1 MRKRV
6 IISGLL
12 GAVILIVWTFL
23 VNGILGFGSSIDRK
37 SISAER
43 QVHEFLKASLSEPGR
58 YIANPE
64 LTLAG
69 TFPEGEPVF
78 SIHYSGMGHDSAG
91 TVMLVQLA
99 MFVITP
105 MIGAWML
112 SVSSPRILSSYPRR
126 VLFFAAL
133 GLLIALYGGITNF
146 AIDGYGAGD
155 ALMLALLD
163 IITWTLVGMVVAWRM
178 QPEPGILGQP
188 QRVRA

>member
-99 MFVITP
+99 MFAIAP

-112 SVSSPRILSSYPRR
+112 SVSSPWILSRYTRR
-126 VLFFAAL
+126 VLFFAAM
-133 GLLIALYGGITNF
+133 GLLIAVYGGIENF
-146 AIDGYGAGD
+146 GIDGYPPVD
-155 ALMLALLD
+155 ALLLALLD
-163 IITWTLVGMVVAWRM
+163 VITWTLVGMVVAWRM
-178 QPEPGILGQP
+178 RPEPDMLRQP
-188 QRVRA
+188 QTARA